1 MSQGN
6 EPLFEALGNRLVS
19 LAHEAEHEEVQK
31 ARLAN
36 TSWEMIKLVEPLI
49 LA

>member
-6 EPLFEALGNRLVS
+6 EPLFEALGKRLVS

-31 ARLAN
+31 AQLAN
-36 TSWEMIKLVEPLI
+36 TSGLLSS
-49 LA
+49 